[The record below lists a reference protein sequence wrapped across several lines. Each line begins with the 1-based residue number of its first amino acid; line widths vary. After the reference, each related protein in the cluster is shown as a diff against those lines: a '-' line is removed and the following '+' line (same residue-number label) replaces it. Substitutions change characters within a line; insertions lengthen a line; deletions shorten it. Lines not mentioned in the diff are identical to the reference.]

1 MHRLL
6 GRIESQYSQLQST
19 GTGSRLSPI
28 DPVVLPSIS
37 EINRAYSSLWINNID
52 TMLEDREPTKIE
64 WWEWI
69 GIVYLSV
76 AAIPFVL
83 LLILLGFVR
92 RVFEGADRW

>member
-1 MHRLL
+1 
-6 GRIESQYSQLQST
+6 
-19 GTGSRLSPI
+19 
-28 DPVVLPSIS
+28 
-37 EINRAYSSLWINNID
+37 
-52 TMLEDREPTKIE
+52 MLEDREPTKIE